1 MSSSNVVP
9 LRTAPVRLCIEETLP
24 IIELVRA
31 LTAAGLCLS
40 NTRDGLLIHRIADFQ
55 VKP

>member
-1 MSSSNVVP
+1 MNNVVP
-9 LRTAPVRLCIEETLP
+9 LRIAPVRLYIDETLP

-40 NTRDGLLIHRIADFQ
+40 NTRDGLLIHRITDFQ
-55 VKP
+55 AKP